1 MLEGTKERSE
11 NMTSGNLF
19 VKRLQDYIYYS
30 NKIKFYIRTLLH
42 YFIGCCTLIV
52 SKNERLTSRFYSQ
65 MSLYKYIVFE
75 TKYNNIFQVFDL
87 SQGVYYTQG
96 YGYHKIIDK
105 LKLLGIE
112 QITIDSLQ
120 RPKKEKLKIYNSDVQ
135 IDFIMMVIMK
145 SPLAIKQNIAIAYDT
160 IIKNEIFY
168 KERWNLV
175 QIPKSIKDYLSFKEA
190 LIMIQITKTPFL
202 GLDKN
207 GKIKTYNNP
216 KNDIS
221 KVLCIDELL
230 HKYHHNLADLFQR
243 LYITNSNFVHIVHN
257 MKTINTIF
265 TFRRYKNKFNTW
277 IPVLI
282 PNEQ

>member
-30 NKIKFYIRTLLH
+30 NKIKFYIEVLLH

-52 SKNERLTSRFYSQ
+52 SKNERMTSRFYSQ
-65 MSLYKYIVFE
+65 IRSYKYIVFE
-75 TKYNNIFQVFDL
+75 TKYRNIFQVFDL

-96 YGYHKIIDK
+96 YGYHKITDK
-105 LKLLGIE
+105 LKILGIE
-112 QITIDSLQ
+112 QITIDNVQ
-120 RPKKEKLKIYNSDVQ
+120 RPKKEKLDFYNSDIQ
-135 IDFIMMVIMK
+135 IDFLMMVIMK
-145 SPLAIKQNIAIAYDT
+145 SHLAIKQNIAVAYDV
-160 IIKNEIFY
+160 IIKNDILY
-168 KERWNLV
+168 KERWTLV
-175 QIPKSIKDYLSFKEA
+175 QIPKIIKEYLSFKESI
-190 LIMIQITKTPFL
+190 IMTLITKIPFL
-202 GLDKN
+202 GLDKD

-230 HKYHHNLADLFQR
+230 HKYHHNLVDLFQR
-243 LYITNSNFVHIVHN
+243 LYITNSNFVHTVHN
-257 MKTINTIF
+257 RQTINTIF
-265 TFRRYKNKFNTW
+265 TFRRYKNKFDTW
-277 IPVLI
+277 IPIVN